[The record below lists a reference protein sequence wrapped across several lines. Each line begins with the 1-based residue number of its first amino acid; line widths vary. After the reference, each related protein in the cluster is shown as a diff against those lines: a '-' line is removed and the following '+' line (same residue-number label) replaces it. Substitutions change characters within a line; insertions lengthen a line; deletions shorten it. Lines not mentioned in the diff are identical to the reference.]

1 MEQEAAS
8 GIYGELASEELN
20 IVCNFIKK
28 NMKLLEAASEVQKQ
42 RFTVDVKTSTEWNY
56 MDEET
61 YKELERLAES
71 GITEKTYQGKLQKA
85 YEQNKISLAE
95 MRRLLQKFQK

>member
-1 MEQEAAS
+1 
-8 GIYGELASEELN
+8 
-20 IVCNFIKK
+20 
-28 NMKLLEAASEVQKQ
+28 MKLLEAASEVQKQ
-42 RFTVDVKTSTEWNY
+42 QFTMNVETSTEWNY

-71 GITEKTYQGKLQKA
+71 GITEEEYQEKLQKA

-95 MRRLLQKFQK
+95 MRRLLQTFQK